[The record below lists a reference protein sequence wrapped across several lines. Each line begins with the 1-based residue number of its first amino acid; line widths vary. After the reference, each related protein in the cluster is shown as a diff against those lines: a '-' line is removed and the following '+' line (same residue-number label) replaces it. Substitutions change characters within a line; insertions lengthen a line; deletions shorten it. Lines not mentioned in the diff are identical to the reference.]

1 MQDLVQAV
9 GRGMRS
15 EQDQCETI
23 ILDDHVQWFVR
34 QHREFAPQW
43 FLDAYRTQSNISA
56 AAASVVDRSK
66 AVRRVRCALPSRY

>member
-15 EQDQCETI
+15 EDDQCETF

-34 QHREFAPQW
+34 QYKEFAPQW
-43 FLDAYRTQSNISA
+43 FLDAYRHSQTIPA
-56 AAASVVDRSK
+56 PPPP
-66 AVRRVRCALPSRY
+66 L